1 MRWWLA
7 ALFAVFA
14 ALTALLVAQV
24 SSRQADAAL
33 RDRAE
38 ELTAGSALAATVAL
52 RQALE
57 RGNLQDAVEAAAD
70 RRRITLY
77 VYDSDKRVVA
87 AAPRGTRNAAGDA
100 LARKALAVA
109 LSGDRFIGSSE
120 EGRRIVVGLPVRD
133 TQGALLAI
141 ASRPDLV
148 DAAGIVRG
156 EIVRAALWAVLV
168 AALAGL
174 LVAGAIAL
182 RLRRIA
188 AAAAAIEA
196 GDFGLALDPRFHD
209 ELGALAH
216 TVDRMRLRLRLS
228 FDALEHER
236 DKLRRLLDQLQEG
249 VVSID
254 SGGIIRA
261 ANGPAQRYLGSVRE
275 GSPLVDPW
283 PGEPVKRMTRSLFD
297 EAARPAEARIET
309 DDGRVLSVGGIPA
322 GSGSEWAVLVFRDLT
337 EQERRERAERDF
349 VSNAAHE
356 LRTPLAGIMSAMDVL
371 QAGAKEIPADRDH
384 FLGVID
390 RQASRLGRLAR
401 ALLVLARAQTRQ
413 ELPPLEPVALAPL
426 LVEAARAVDGLDAE
440 TLVECGDD
448 TTALANPDLLEQAFA
463 NLAINAVKHGSRHV
477 TLRARDEGGAVIVE
491 IADRGP
497 GVPLI
502 DRERIFDRFFSGDD
516 GTRDGF
522 GLGLAIVRESIRA
535 IGGTIDVDSEPND
548 GTTVR
553 IRLASA
559 GTRAA

>member
-38 ELTAGSALAATVAL
+38 ELTAGSALAAAVAV

-57 RGNLQDAVEAAAD
+57 RGNLEDAVAAAAD

-77 VYDSDKRVVA
+77 VYDSDERVLA
-87 AAPRGTRNAAGDA
+87 AAPRGATDAAGDA
-100 LARKALAVA
+100 LARRALATA
-109 LSGDRFIGSSE
+109 LAGDRFIGSSE

-133 TQGALLAI
+133 TEGALLAV

-196 GDFGLALDPRFHD
+196 GDFGLALRPRFHD
-209 ELGALAH
+209 ELGALADSF
-216 TVDRMRLRLRLS
+216 DRMRIRLRRS
-228 FDALEHER
+228 FETLEHER

-254 SGGIIRA
+254 SAGIVRA

-275 GSPLVDPW
+275 GVPIVDPW

-297 EAARPAEARIET
+297 EAAHPAEVRIET
-309 DDGRVLSVGGIPA
+309 DDGRVVSVGGIPA

-384 FLGVID
+384 FLDVID

-401 ALLVLARAQTRQ
+401 ALLVLARAQTRH

-426 LVEAARAVDGLDAE
+426 LDEAARALDGLDADVR
-440 TLVECGDD
+440 VECGAG

-477 TLRARDEGGAVIVE
+477 TLRARDEGASVIVE
-491 IADRGP
+491 VADRGP
-497 GVPLI
+497 GVPPA

-516 GTRDGF
+516 GARDGF

-535 IGGTIDVDSEPND
+535 IGGTIDVDGEPDD

-559 GTRAA
+559 RTRAA

>member
-7 ALFAVFA
+7 ALFALFA

-24 SSRQADAAL
+24 SSRQADGAL

-38 ELTAGSALAATVAL
+38 ELTAGNALAVAVAV

-57 RGNLQDAVEAAAD
+57 RGNLDDAVAAAAE
-70 RRRITLY
+70 RRRIGVY
-77 VYDSDKRVVA
+77 VYDSDARVVA
-87 AAPRGTRNAAGDA
+87 SAPRGTGDAAGGPLARRA
-100 LARKALAVA
+100 LATALA
-109 LSGDRFIGSSE
+109 GDRFIGSSD
-120 EGRRIVVGLPVRD
+120 EGRRIVVGLPIRD

-148 DAAGIVRG
+148 DAAGIVRS
-156 EIVRAALWAVLV
+156 EIVRAALWAVVV

-196 GDFGLALDPRFHD
+196 GDFGIALHPRFDD
-209 ELGALAH
+209 ELGALAR
-216 TVDRMRLRLRLS
+216 TVDRMRVRLRTS
-228 FDALEHER
+228 FEVLEHER

-254 SGGIIRA
+254 SAGVVRA
-261 ANGPAQRYLGSVRE
+261 ANGPAGRYLRSVRE

-283 PGEPVKRMTRSLFD
+283 PGEPVRRMMRSLFD
-297 EAARPAEARIET
+297 EHAHAAEVRIET
-309 DDGRVLSVGGIPA
+309 DDGRVVSVGGVPA
-322 GSGSEWAVLVFRDLT
+322 GSDSEWAVLVFRDLT

-356 LRTPLAGIMSAMDVL
+356 LRTPLAGIRSAMDVL
-371 QAGAKEIPADRDH
+371 QSGAKEIPADRDH
-384 FLGVID
+384 FLDVID

-401 ALLVLARAQTRQ
+401 ALLVLARAQTRH
-413 ELPPLEPVALAPL
+413 ELPPLEAVALGPL
-426 LVEAARAVDGLDAE
+426 LDEAARALDGLDAE
-440 TLVECGDD
+440 VQVQCDDD
-448 TTALANPDLLEQAFA
+448 TAALANPDLLEQAFA
-463 NLAINAVKHGSRHV
+463 NLAVNAVKHGSQQV
-477 TLRARDEGGAVIVE
+477 TLRARGEGDSVIVE
-491 IADRGP
+491 VADRGP
-497 GVPLI
+497 GVPPA
-502 DRERIFDRFFSGDD
+502 DRDRMFDRFFSGDESA
-516 GTRDGF
+516 RDGF

-535 IGGTIDVDSEPND
+535 IGGTIDVDSSSNG

-559 GTRAA
+559 KVPAT

>member
-24 SSRQADAAL
+24 ASRQADAAL

-38 ELTAGSALAATVAL
+38 ELTAGNALAAAVAV

-57 RGNLQDAVEAAAD
+57 RGNLGDAVAMAAE

-77 VYDSDKRVVA
+77 VYDSDARVVA
-87 AAPRGTRNAAGDA
+87 AAPRNTETVARGA
-100 LARKALAVA
+100 LAPRALATA
-109 LSGDRFIGSSE
+109 LAGDRFIGSSDD
-120 EGRRIVVGLPVRD
+120 GRRIVVGLPVRD
-133 TQGALLAI
+133 TDGALLAI

-148 DAAGIVRG
+148 DAAGIVRS

-174 LVAGAIAL
+174 LVAGAIAF

-196 GDFGLALDPRFHD
+196 GNFGLALNPRFDD
-209 ELGALAH
+209 ELGALAR
-216 TVDRMRLRLRLS
+216 TVDRMRIRLRTS
-228 FDALEHER
+228 FDELAHER

-254 SGGIIRA
+254 SAGVVRA

-275 GSPLVDPW
+275 GAPIVDPW

-297 EAARPAEARIET
+297 EHAHPAEVRIET
-309 DDGRVLSVGGIPA
+309 GDGRVVSVGGIPA

-356 LRTPLAGIMSAMDVL
+356 LRTPLAGIVSAMDVL
-371 QAGAKEIPADRDH
+371 QSGAKEIPADRDH
-384 FLGVID
+384 FLDVID

-401 ALLVLARAQTRQ
+401 ALLVLARAQTRH

-426 LVEAARAVDGLDAE
+426 LDEAARALDGLDAE
-440 TLVECGDD
+440 IEVQCSDD
-448 TTALANPDLLEQAFA
+448 TVALANPDLLEQALA

-477 TLRARDEGGAVIVE
+477 TLRARDEGASLIVE
-491 IADRGP
+491 VADRGP
-497 GVPLI
+497 GVPLA
-502 DRERIFDRFFSGDD
+502 DRDRIFDRFFSGDET
-516 GTRDGF
+516 TRDGF

-535 IGGTIDVDSEPND
+535 IGGTVDVDSGLEG
-548 GTTVR
+548 GTIVR

-559 GTRAA
+559 QTQAA